1 MRSVS
6 RMLSSPSTWFVG
18 GKRARQAQSDGN
30 TRIRTVLPG
39 CTLLLI
45 ASFGA
50 QSDRFALLW
59 SDLPTSLYVPNSALP
74 ALCQHLAAAAC
85 FFDWRT
91 VPARRSASKRCHLD
105 DHGPQKEPPRS
116 PFWPLRVLESP
127 LCPRWSDLAI
137 ANTTP
142 PAGSTEGG
150 QHDHSWKQE
159 ARRTRDLCRAS
170 IAAGQSVS
178 LHREVEQAAVIR
190 DYEDWL
196 AEQLLDPRSAASI
209 EIHRLAA
216 LARKQDLCL
225 VCWYAPKACHADIIK
240 RTIEAM
246 GSE

>member
-1 MRSVS
+1 
-6 RMLSSPSTWFVG
+6 MLSSPSTWFVG

-116 PFWPLRVLESP
+116 PFWPLRVFDSP
-127 LCPRWSDLAI
+127 LCPRWSHLAI
-137 ANTTP
+137 ETV
-142 PAGSTEGG
+142 
-150 QHDHSWKQE
+150 
-159 ARRTRDLCRAS
+159 RR
-170 IAAGQSVS
+170 
-178 LHREVEQAAVIR
+178 H
-190 DYEDWL
+190 
-196 AEQLLDPRSAASI
+196 
-209 EIHRLAA
+209 LAA
-216 LARKQDLCL
+216 QKEDNMITVGNKKQGARGIYVGRPSPPGNPFRCIARWSKLRSFATTKIGL
-225 VCWYAPKACHADIIK
+225 
-240 RTIEAM
+240 RTNCSIPAARQALRFI
-246 GSE
+246 G